1 MFPSSYLDRSPRTR
15 RRDTRAWRHLKANS
29 GDSWSSA
36 RVSLGFSLKK
46 VGTGPVHASCQDQN

>member
-29 GDSWSSA
+29 GDFWSSA

-46 VGTGPVHASCQDQN
+46 VGTGPNNK